1 MKSMSPLFFILTFL
15 LLSPTLA
22 FAYLDPGSGSLL
34 LSSIIALFASSIFFI
49 KSLFYKTLSFFNNGL
64 SFQFSSHAK
73 PLIGGG
79 GGKSLC
85 K

>member
-1 MKSMSPLFFILTFL
+1 MSSITPLLSVLGFV

-34 LSSIIALFASSIFFI
+34 LSSIIALFASFIFFI
-49 KSLFYKTLSFFNNGL
+49 KSLFYKTLSFFKNGF
-64 SFQFSSHAK
+64 SFQYVSHTQ

-79 GGKSLC
+79 G
-85 K
+85 